1 MRVLSISSSSSSSS
15 SSNQYL
21 ISSSMEFAN
30 VLKTQAEQHRTHQSR
45 ASSAIDI
52 FAMNQIRFS
61 YTVAKFLGKQS
72 VALYKHCQAIK
83 PKLVKRFFW
92 FITSTKGWWK
102 ARRCSESDLMYVH
115 KEAKCSR
122 GRIATG
128 VSQSLFH
135 ESQFEKVTFATQN
148 KFIPHEH
155 RNLRISPKQGNKY
168 RFQRKDKNPGVQ
180 LFYDLN
186 ILICSRMRDRKSW
199 SNFNS
204 FWNSSTIYC
213 CLIWRFLEFSSS

>member
-1 MRVLSISSSSSSSS
+1 MRALSISSSSSS

-30 VLKTQAEQHRTHQSR
+30 VLRTQTEQHRTHQSR

-72 VALYKHCQAIK
+72 VALCKHCQAIK
-83 PKLVKRFFW
+83 SKLVKRFFW
-92 FITSTKGWWK
+92 FITSTRGWSK

-115 KEAKCSR
+115 KAAKCLTE
-122 GRIATG
+122 RIAME

-135 ESQFEKVTFATQN
+135 ENQFRKVTFATLA
-148 KFIPHEH
+148 H
-155 RNLRISPKQGNKY
+155 
-168 RFQRKDKNPGVQ
+168 
-180 LFYDLN
+180 
-186 ILICSRMRDRKSW
+186 M
-199 SNFNS
+199 
-204 FWNSSTIYC
+204 
-213 CLIWRFLEFSSS
+213 